1 MYCKL
6 TIGTLG
12 LKMFSLFTRYQG
24 EMCMKVILQE
34 NIDGLGYLGD
44 VLNVANGY
52 ARNYLLPRKKA
63 VVANERQEKMFE
75 HLKRQVEKKA
85 KEELTALND
94 FGKKLSGVS
103 LTFEVQTGKDNKLFG
118 SVTTKDIAEQ
128 LAAKGIEVDRRKIQL
143 AQPIK
148 ELGTFSVPVK
158 LHREIVSKISVTVEK
173 KDAEESAAPKEE
185 PESAAPVEQE
195 TEAE

>member
-1 MYCKL
+1 
-6 TIGTLG
+6 
-12 LKMFSLFTRYQG
+12 
-24 EMCMKVILQE
+24 MKVILQE

-63 VVANERQEKMFE
+63 VIANERQEKMFE

-94 FGKKLSGVS
+94 FGKQLSAVS

-143 AQPIK
+143 ALPIK

-158 LHREIVSKISVTVEK
+158 LHRDIVSKISVTVGKTEGGE
-173 KDAEESAAPKEE
+173 ASAPEEADSE
-185 PESAAPVEQE
+185 PLVDQE